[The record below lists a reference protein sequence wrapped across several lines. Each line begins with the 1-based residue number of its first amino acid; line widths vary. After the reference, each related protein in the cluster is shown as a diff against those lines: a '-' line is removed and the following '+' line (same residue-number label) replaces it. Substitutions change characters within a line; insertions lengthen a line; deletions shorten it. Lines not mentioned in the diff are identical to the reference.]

1 MENVAIVAMSSKDVK
16 RASVISSRISNPFLT
31 GVLVA
36 QIAELKKRMM
46 NSVVCFEFVKKN
58 GELTRRWGTTSPS
71 LAVATTTGTGLYGDA
86 RNVVTFFDVRKGAWR
101 SFQPQSL
108 VRIID

>member
-1 MENVAIVAMSSKDVK
+1 MSSKDVK
-16 RASVISSRISNPFLT
+16 RASVISSRIFSPFLA

-71 LAVATTTGTGLYGDA
+71 LAVATTTGTGLSGDA
-86 RNVVTFFDVRKGAWR
+86 RNVVTFLMCVKELGVVFNL
-101 SFQPQSL
+101 SL
-108 VRIID
+108 LLELLTNHDLL